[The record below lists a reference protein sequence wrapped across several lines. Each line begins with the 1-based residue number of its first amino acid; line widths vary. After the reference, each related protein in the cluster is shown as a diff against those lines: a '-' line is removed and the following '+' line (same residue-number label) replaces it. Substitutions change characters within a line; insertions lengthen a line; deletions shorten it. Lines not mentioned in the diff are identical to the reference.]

1 MDKLDF
7 LLKLEEALSQLP
19 EEDRQAS
26 IEYYAE
32 LIDDR
37 IEDGMPENEAVESLG
52 LVEKIAEQI
61 LMDMPLGK
69 LVKSKV
75 KNRRKMR
82 GWEITLLILGF
93 PLWFPILVAVLAV
106 IFSVYVSLWSAVISL
121 YATFVALA
129 ASALGVIFGGVAL
142 CIFSGIPQGLFLLGV
157 GLICAGLALLFLPV
171 CNLAAKGMVWIGKK
185 LLLWIKS
192 WFIRKGDAK

>member
-52 LVEKIAEQI
+52 SVEKIAEQI

-142 CIFSGIPQGLFLLGV
+142 CIFSGIPQGLFLLGA

-185 LLLWIKS
+185 LLLWIKT

>member
-7 LLKLEEALSQLP
+7 LMALEDALSQLP
-19 EEDRQAS
+19 EEDRRAS
-26 IEYYAE
+26 IEYYSEIIA
-32 LIDDR
+32 DR
-37 IEDGMPENEAVESLG
+37 MEEGMSETDAVVSLG
-52 LVEKIAEQI
+52 TVEKIAEQI

-75 KNRRKMR
+75 KNHRRLET
-82 GWEITLLILGF
+82 GEILLLILGL
-93 PLWFPILVAVLAV
+93 PLWLPILISVLAV

-129 ASALGVIFGGVAL
+129 ASAVGVTLGGIVL
-142 CIFSGIPQGLFLLGV
+142 CIFSGIPQGLFLLGA
-157 GLICAGLALLFLPV
+157 GLICAGLALLFLPL
-171 CNLAAKGMVWIGKK
+171 CNLAARGMVWLGKK

>member
-7 LLKLEEALSQLP
+7 LMALEEALSQLP
-19 EEDRQAS
+19 EDDRRS
-26 IEYYAE
+26 SVEYYAE

-37 IEDGMPENEAVESLG
+37 MEDGVPENEAVESLG
-52 LVEKIAEQI
+52 SVEKIAEQI

-93 PLWFPILVAVLAV
+93 PLWFPLLVAVLAV
-106 IFSVYVSLWSAVISL
+106 IFSIYVSLWSVVISL
-121 YATFVALA
+121 YAVFAALA
-129 ASALGVIFGGVAL
+129 GSAVGIVLGSIVL
-142 CIFSGIPQGLFLLGV
+142 CIFSGIPQGLFLLGA
-157 GLICAGLALLFLPV
+157 GLICAGLALFFLPV
-171 CNLAAKGMVWIGKK
+171 CNLAAKGSIWIGKK
-185 LLLWIKS
+185 LLQGIKS
-192 WFIRKGDAK
+192 CFIRKGDAK

>member
-37 IEDGMPENEAVESLG
+37 IEDGMPENKAVESLG
-52 LVEKIAEQI
+52 SVEKIAEQI

-129 ASALGVIFGGVAL
+129 ASALGVIFGGIAL
-142 CIFSGIPQGLFLLGV
+142 CIFSGIPQGLFLLGA

-185 LLLWIKS
+185 LLLWIKT

>member
-52 LVEKIAEQI
+52 SVEKIAEQI

-82 GWEITLLILGF
+82 GCGKSAGHSDVFHAAIHASKHRGGAVKPEIR
-93 PLWFPILVAVLAV
+93 
-106 IFSVYVSLWSAVISL
+106 
-121 YATFVALA
+121 
-129 ASALGVIFGGVAL
+129 
-142 CIFSGIPQGLFLLGV
+142 Q
-157 GLICAGLALLFLPV
+157 
-171 CNLAAKGMVWIGKK
+171 
-185 LLLWIKS
+185 KS
-192 WFIRKGDAK
+192 DG

>member
-7 LLKLEEALSQLP
+7 LMALEEALSQLP
-19 EEDRQAS
+19 EEDRRAS
-26 IEYYAE
+26 IEYYTE

-37 IEDGMPENEAVESLG
+37 MEEGMSEADAVASLG
-52 LVEKIAEQI
+52 TAEKIAQQI

-75 KNRRKMR
+75 KNRRKLET
-82 GWEITLLILGF
+82 WEILLLILGF
-93 PLWFPILVAVLAV
+93 PVWFPVLISVLAV
-106 IFSVYVSLWSAVISL
+106 IFSVYISLWSGVISL

-129 ASALGVIFGGVAL
+129 GSAVGVTLGGIAL
-142 CIFSGIPQGLFLLGV
+142 CVFSGLPQGLVCLGA
-157 GLICAGLALLFLPV
+157 GLVLAGLALLFLPV
-171 CNLAAKGMVWIGKK
+171 CNLAAKGLIWIGRK

-192 WFIRKGDAK
+192 WFVRKGESQ

>member
-7 LLKLEEALSQLP
+7 LMALEDALSQLP

-26 IEYYAE
+26 IEYYSEIIA
-32 LIDDR
+32 DR
-37 IEDGMPENEAVESLG
+37 MEEGLSETDAVASLG
-52 LVEKIAEQI
+52 TVEKIAEQI

-69 LVKSKV
+69 LVKNKV
-75 KNRRKMR
+75 KNRRKLET
-82 GWEITLLILGF
+82 WEILLLILGF
-93 PLWFPILVAVLAV
+93 PVWFPVLVSVLSV
-106 IFSVYVSLWSAVISL
+106 LFSVYVSLWSVVISL
-121 YATFVALA
+121 YAIFVALA
-129 ASALGVIFGGVAL
+129 ASAVGVTLGGIVL
-142 CIFSGIPQGLFLLGV
+142 CVFSGISQGLFLVGA

-171 CNLAAKGMVWIGKK
+171 CNLAAKGVIWIGKK

>member
-37 IEDGMPENEAVESLG
+37 IEDGMPENKAVESLG
-52 LVEKIAEQI
+52 SVEKIAEQI

-129 ASALGVIFGGVAL
+129 ASALGVIFGGIAL
-142 CIFSGIPQGLFLLGV
+142 CIFSGIPQGLFLLGA

-185 LLLWIKS
+185 LLLWIKT
-192 WFIRKGDAK
+192 WFIRQGDAK